1 MRKTFFG
8 QRPLRGK
15 PTGAKRGAP
24 TGRPGAGDDRRPSGG
39 GRDDGKPRG
48 QGARGGRSEGA
59 RGDGGHGKREHTKR
73 DGGGRGEGRSE
84 GRGAPKG
91 AFSQRFSK
99 RPGGR
104 TGAQGDRRDGAPRG
118 ERPDTRGQRSEKSGG
133 SGARHPAAKF
143 GFKKRTSQGGGRDRR
158 GQEPLDRGN
167 QKSTRFRTRPAF
179 GSGSTGGAR
188 GGGVTGPREERS
200 GRNEQRE
207 TRGPKPGGR
216 FGNRGGGS
224 GARPGGSRPY
234 GTHGG
239 PARTGG
245 ANDERGERGGP
256 RGAKSGQ
263 RFRERPGSGPKRS
276 ERHGPDAYAGRGGP
290 PPGVKVRERPEQKGS
305 RYDRMD
311 RPEWTAAKAERPH
324 KGGAG
329 KPRNQP
335 HVPAVAEP
343 MRIAKAMARAGLC
356 SRRDAERWIADGRVS
371 INGEVLKTPGVEV
384 NPKDRVLVDGM
395 PLPVAEPSQLWRYNK
410 PKGLVTTHDDP
421 QGRPTVFDNLPA
433 GLPRVISVG
442 RLDFNTEGL
451 ILLTNDGELA
461 RHFELPS
468 TGWLRRYRV
477 RAMGRVNQAELDA
490 LKEGVEIE
498 GVRYGPVEAAIDTVQ
513 GANTWLTVGIR
524 EGKNR
529 EVRKVLENLGLE
541 VNRLIRISFGP
552 FQLLDLEPGE
562 AEVIKRRVLADQ
574 LGPQLAVEFGLVDKS
589 DDKGIGK
596 KKGGGHRPLKAK
608 PKPESQAKPERDG
621 EDD

>member
-1 MRKTFFG
+1 MRKSFFG

-15 PTGAKRGAP
+15 PSGGRRGAP
-24 TGRPGAGDDRRPSGG
+24 GG
-39 GRDDGKPRG
+39 
-48 QGARGGRSEGA
+48 S
-59 RGDGGHGKREHTKR
+59 
-73 DGGGRGEGRSE
+73 
-84 GRGAPKG
+84 GRGAPGGSGRG
-91 AFSQRFSK
+91 APGDGAGAGEDRRSSGGARGEGK
-99 RPGGR
+99 RPHGKGNFKTRDSRDGGR
-104 TGAQGDRRDGAPRG
+104 DEARSGGGHKFRKRPDGRGSEDRRDKPRG
-118 ERPDTRGQRSEKSGG
+118 ERNERGRSADGG
-133 SGARHPAAKF
+133 NRGPGAKF
-143 GFKKRTSQGGGRDRR
+143 TFKKRTSQGGGRDRR
-158 GQEPLDRGN
+158 GQEPLDRNN

-188 GGGVTGPREERS
+188 GGGVSGPREERG

-216 FGNRGGGS
+216 FGK
-224 GARPGGSRPY
+224 RPY

-239 PARTGG
+239 PARASSTR
-245 ANDERGERGGP
+245 DERGERSERGGKP
-256 RGAKSGQ
+256 GH
-263 RFRERPGSGPKRS
+263 RFRERPGSGGQRGD
-276 ERHGPDAYAGRGGP
+276 RDHGPGAYAGRGNP
-290 PPGVKVRERPEQKGS
+290 PPGVKVRARPETKGS

-311 RPEWTAAKAERPH
+311 RPEWQAARAERPG
-324 KGGAG
+324 KGGGG
-329 KPRNQP
+329 KQRNQP
-335 HVPAVAEP
+335 HTPAVSEP

-371 INGEVLKTPGVEV
+371 INGEVLKSPGIEV
-384 NPKDRVLVDGM
+384 KPKDRVLVDGV

-421 QGRPTVFDNLPA
+421 QGRPTVFDNLPP

-477 RAMGRVNQAELDA
+477 RAMGRVTQAELDA

-498 GVRYGPVEAAIDTVQ
+498 GVRYGPVEAVIDTVQ

-529 EVRKVLENLGLE
+529 EVRKVMESIGLE
-541 VNRLIRISFGP
+541 VNRLIRVSFGP
-552 FQLLDLEPGE
+552 FQLLDLEPGQ
-562 AEVIKRRVLADQ
+562 AEVVRRRVLADQ
-574 LGPQLAVEFGLVDKS
+574 LGPQLAAEFGLVDKS
-589 DDKGIGK
+589 DDKAGGP
-596 KKGGGHRPLKAK
+596 KKGGKPHGAGGAHKAK
-608 PKPESQAKPERDG
+608 PKHKPTHDG